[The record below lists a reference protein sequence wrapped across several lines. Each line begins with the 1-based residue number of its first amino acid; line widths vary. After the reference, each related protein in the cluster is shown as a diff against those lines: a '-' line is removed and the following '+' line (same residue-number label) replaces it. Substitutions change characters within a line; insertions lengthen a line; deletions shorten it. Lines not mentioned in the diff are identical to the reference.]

1 MGGSLKTNR
10 KRLSTKVSQQGS
22 ISIVFVCSL
31 PVMLILFGIVMAVS
45 MHLQAANR
53 AIYASEAAAFSLAI
67 KNRVDDQAVMKYAEY
82 YKPYMAEIASE
93 PKVTRRVDT
102 ADNTEYQVT
111 VAYGFEST
119 ATTLI
124 NDQPSDIVV
133 DGHSVSKV
141 SVSRDAVD
149 VALVLDTSGSMSG
162 DMADLKNIINEA
174 LPEQNK
180 GDTVRFSVIPFSGAV
195 GVENARWLPESNQSL
210 MCVSGLSETNST
222 VDIPLTVKQLDFVP
236 ANLNIKATKG
246 SEWLADCSDSG
257 AILPL
262 SADLTAVRNK
272 IDSLS
277 AGGNTAS
284 YQGLI
289 WGVRTL
295 LDEWSFDWSVDDK
308 TGTKIMKRLILF
320 TDGQDGGT
328 VFDDL
333 TNAGVCEKIKSELNI
348 EMSFIGYGV
357 DSSRI
362 RQFQSCAGGS
372 EYVFDAQN
380 TADLRKYLQTAIKG
394 AVQSDLSVRH

>member
-1 MGGSLKTNR
+1 MKINR
-10 KRLSTKVSQQGS
+10 NRVGEKRRASQQGS

-31 PVMLILFGIVMAVS
+31 PIMLILFGMVMAVS

-67 KNRVDDQAVMKYAEY
+67 KNHVDDEAVMKYAEY

-93 PKVTRRVDT
+93 PRVTKRVDA

-119 ATTLI
+119 ATMLI
-124 NDQPSDIVV
+124 NERSSDVVV
-133 DGHSVSKV
+133 DGHSTSKI
-141 SVSRDAVD
+141 SISRDAVD
-149 VALVLDTSGSMSG
+149 VALVLDVSGSMGS
-162 DMADLKNIINEA
+162 DIADLKNIINEA
-174 LPEQNK
+174 LPEQNQ

-195 GVENARWLPESNQSL
+195 GVKDVRWLPESNGKL

-222 VDIPLTVKQLDFVP
+222 VDIPLTVKQLDFLP
-236 ANLNIKATKG
+236 GKLNIKATKEN
-246 SEWLADCSDSG
+246 EWLADCSDSG

-262 SADLTAVRNK
+262 DADLTVVKNK

-277 AGGNTAS
+277 TGGTTAS

-295 LDEWSFDWSVDDK
+295 LDEWSFDWSVEDK
-308 TGTKIMKRLILF
+308 SGTNITKRLILF
-320 TDGQDGGT
+320 TDGQDNGS

-333 TNAGVCEKIKSELNI
+333 TNAGFCEKVKSELNI

-380 TADLRKYLQTAIKG
+380 TAELRTYLQAAIKG
-394 AVQSDLSVRH
+394 AVQSNLSVRH